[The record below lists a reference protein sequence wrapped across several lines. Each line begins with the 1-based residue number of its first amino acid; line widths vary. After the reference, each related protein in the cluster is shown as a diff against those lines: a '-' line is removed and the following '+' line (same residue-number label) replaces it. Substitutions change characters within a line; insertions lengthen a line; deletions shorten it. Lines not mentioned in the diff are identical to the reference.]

1 MHTANTGATRNLI
14 FTWEYL
20 ELLILKGYTS
30 FSVNMSYIPPPPL
43 ALKGVLT
50 IFNTR
55 GPKIN
60 NNEYHS
66 SAGVHHDYAI

>member
-1 MHTANTGATRNLI
+1 VTRNLI

-30 FSVNMSYIPPPPL
+30 FSINMIYIP
-43 ALKGVLT
+43 AIDLKGVLT
-50 IFNTR
+50 IFSTR